1 MRVGPPK
8 TMNHTSTLDQIPQ
21 GQLVRVVSVGG
32 ADGDDAIARRL
43 DDLGVRKGVEIE
55 VLRRAPLG
63 DPTVFELHGYQLCLR
78 RAESARIEV
87 TETRS
92 SQSPRGSA

>member
-1 MRVGPPK
+1 
-8 TMNHTSTLDQIPQ
+8 MNHTSTLDQISQ

-32 ADGDDAIARRL
+32 PEAIARRL

-78 RAESARIEV
+78 RAESVRIEV
-87 TETRS
+87 TEAAKAEATGGTL
-92 SQSPRGSA
+92 RGPA

>member
-1 MRVGPPK
+1 
-8 TMNHTSTLDQIPQ
+8 MNHTSTLDQIPQ

-32 ADGDDAIARRL
+32 ADEIARRL

-78 RAESARIEV
+78 RAESARIQVAE
-87 TETRS
+87 S
-92 SQSPRGSA
+92 GSPRESA

>member
-1 MRVGPPK
+1 
-8 TMNHTSTLDQIPQ
+8 MNHTSTLDQIPQ

-32 ADGDDAIARRL
+32 SDAIARRL

-87 TETRS
+87 AESAS
-92 SQSPRGSA
+92 SPGSA